1 MRVTSPQAV
10 LANPAGVTRT
20 SCQLAADYSAHFKG
34 VSLLVMVDGQCLFE
48 DYPHGHPDRAHEL
61 ASGTKSFA
69 GALAIAASAD
79 GLLRLDEL
87 AADTLHEWRDDP
99 RKAHITLRQL
109 LQLTSGLESGG
120 KHGKVPTAA
129 EALLVKAGFAP
140 GTHFLYGNAPFQIF
154 GEILRRKL
162 APRYHDPL
170 DYLQERVFEPI
181 GLRAG
186 NWRRG
191 SDGQP
196 HFASGASLAA
206 REWAKFG
213 ELIRADGRWHGHQIL
228 PTELLRESFCGS
240 ADNPAYG
247 LTWWLNAALPA
258 TPRHHQRQLAF
269 GIEDLTHET
278 VIPRDLVFAAG
289 AGKQRLYVSREKKL
303 VVVRQATGIL
313 EALVAGERGGFSDRE
328 FLLRLLTGAESEGV
342 PALRLA

>member
-1 MRVTSPQAV
+1 MRVTSPQPIP
-10 LANPAGVTRT
+10 ANPAGLTRV

-69 GALAIAASAD
+69 GALALAAAAD
-79 GLLRLDEL
+79 GLLCLDEP
-87 AADTLHEWRDDP
+87 AADTLPEWRDDP

-129 EALLVKAGFAP
+129 EALLVKAVFAP

-162 APRYHDPL
+162 APRYHNPL

-181 GLRAG
+181 GLRVG
-186 NWRRG
+186 GWRRG

-196 HFASGASLAA
+196 HFASGACLAA

-213 ELIRADGRWHGHQIL
+213 ELIRADGCWQGRQIL
-228 PTELLRESFCGS
+228 PAELLRESFHGTP
-240 ADNPAYG
+240 DNPAYG
-247 LTWWLNAALPA
+247 LTWWLNAPLPA

-269 GIEDLTHET
+269 GVEDLTREAA
-278 VIPRDLVFAAG
+278 IPRDLVFAAG
-289 AGKQRLYVSREKKL
+289 AGKQRLYISQEKQL
-303 VVVRQATGIL
+303 VIVRQATGIL
-313 EALVAGERGGFSDRE
+313 EALTTGERGGFSDRE
-328 FLLRLLTGAESEGV
+328 FLLRLLTGAECEGA
-342 PALRLA
+342 PAFRLA